1 MEIERTIMQAT
12 NFLDNI
18 AQLDAVYGEAN
29 ERSLLKE
36 IDYISEDYRRFIDA
50 SPFVI
55 LASVGEEGMDCS
67 PKGDPAGFV
76 HVLDDKTLVIPDRP
90 GNNRIDN
97 LRNIIVDPRV
107 ALLFLIP
114 GNGETLRVNGR
125 AKISIDPALL
135 GRFEIQGKLPRS
147 AIVVKVDAVYFHCS
161 KAVVR
166 AKLWDADAHAV
177 KPALPTAGTIMSNL
191 TKGRVDGQR
200 YDLDLP
206 ERIKNT
212 LY

>member
-1 MEIERTIMQAT
+1 MTT
-12 NFLDNI
+12 YLDTI

-50 SPFVI
+50 SPFVV
-55 LASVGEEGMDCS
+55 LASVGDEGMDCS

-76 HVLDDKTLVIPDRP
+76 HVLDEKTLVVPDRP

-97 LRNIIVDPRV
+97 LRNIMADPRV

-125 AKISIDPALL
+125 ARISIDPALL
-135 GRFEIQGKLPRS
+135 AGFEIQGKLPRS
-147 AIVVKVDAVYFHCS
+147 AIVVRVDAVYFHCS

-166 AKLWDADAHAV
+166 SKLWEADVHADRSSV
-177 KPALPTAGTIMSNL
+177 PTAGTIMSNL
-191 TKGRVDGQR
+191 TKGHIDGQR
-200 YDLDLP
+200 YDQDAP
-206 ERIKNT
+206 ERIKKT

>member
-1 MEIERTIMQAT
+1 
-12 NFLDNI
+12 
-18 AQLDAVYGEAN
+18 LDAVYGEAN

-36 IDYISEDYRRFIDA
+36 INHISADYRRFIDA

-55 LASVGEEGMDCS
+55 LASVGDEGMDCS

-76 HVLDDKTLVIPDRP
+76 HVMDEKTLVIPDRP

-114 GNGETLRVNGR
+114 GHGETLRVNGR

-135 GRFEIQGKLPRS
+135 ARFAMHGKLPRS
-147 AIVVKVDAVYFHCS
+147 AIVVEVDAVYFHCS

-166 AKLWDADAHAV
+166 AKLWDADAHV
-177 KPALPTAGTIMSNL
+177 DQPTLPTAGTIMSNL
-191 TKGRVDGQR
+191 TKGQFDGHR
-200 YDLDLP
+200 YDQDAP

>member
-1 MEIERTIMQAT
+1 MQVT
-12 NFLDNI
+12 HFLGNL
-18 AQLDAVYGEAN
+18 AQLNAVYGEAN

-36 IDYISEDYRRFIDA
+36 INYISEDYLRFIEA
-50 SPFVI
+50 SPFVV
-55 LASVGEEGMDCS
+55 LASVGDEGMDCS

-76 HVLDDKTLVIPDRP
+76 HVLDQKTLVIPDRP

-125 AKISIDPALL
+125 AKISIDSALL

-147 AIVVKVDAVYFHCS
+147 VIVVEVDAVYFHCS

-166 AKLWDADAHAV
+166 SKLWDATAHTD
-177 KPALPTAGTIMSNL
+177 KPAVPTAGTIMSNL
-191 TKGRVDGQR
+191 TKGQFDGQR
-200 YDLDLP
+200 YDQDAP